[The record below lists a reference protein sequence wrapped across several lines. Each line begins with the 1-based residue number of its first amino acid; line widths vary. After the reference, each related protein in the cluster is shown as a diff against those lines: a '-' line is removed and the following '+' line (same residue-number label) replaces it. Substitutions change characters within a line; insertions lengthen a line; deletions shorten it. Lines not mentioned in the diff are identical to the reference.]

1 MSEYREQ
8 QKKQYKEKIDQ
19 IVEKMPPAIYRYVVG
34 VESTISPHTLYEY
47 LYCDSVF
54 LQFLHEKKYPN
65 IDIQNLD
72 YKHLDRLTFDD
83 FDDFLHMIYSRNL
96 NDMKPE
102 KANRTRNHYLS
113 ALRSWFGFLFD
124 RDKISKNIVTK
135 IKSSKIPDKEFVI
148 KLNEGQE
155 ERLLQQVDSGNAL
168 TKQQNAYRAKYP
180 FMEVRDRMIITLLLR
195 TGLRVSELVS
205 LDEDHIF
212 FPGHCFSVQRK
223 RDKPDIVMLDDE
235 TESML
240 QEYLAEKKALPF
252 EKDDKAV
259 FITLVGK
266 YRGQRMTVGSVQ
278 RMVKKYAA
286 AGVPE
291 IGSLI
296 TPHRLRATFATD
308 LLRASGNNLKL
319 VQESMAHKS
328 IETTMVYLGQDT
340 QDKRANRNIL
350 IQNNRQDDD
359 RTPVEPKKI

>member
-1 MSEYREQ
+1 MSEYREK
-8 QKKQYKEKIDQ
+8 QKKLYKEKVDQ
-19 IVEKMPPAIYRYVVG
+19 LIEKMPTALYRYVIG

-47 LYCDSVF
+47 LYCDYVF

-65 IDIQNLD
+65 IAIKNID

-96 NDMKPE
+96 DDMKPE

-124 RDKISKNIVTK
+124 RDKISKNVVTK
-135 IKSSKIPDKEFVI
+135 IKSSKIPDKEFVV
-148 KLNEGQE
+148 KLDEEQE
-155 ERLLQQVDSGNAL
+155 ERLLQQVDSGSDM
-168 TKQQNAYRAKYP
+168 TRQQNAYRAKYP

-195 TGLRVSELVS
+195 TGLRVSELVA
-205 LDEDHIF
+205 LDEDHF
-212 FPGHCFSVQRK
+212 FFRGHCFSVQRK
-223 RDKPDIVMLDDE
+223 RDKPDIVMLDDD
-235 TESML
+235 TEAML

-266 YRGQRMTVGSVQ
+266 YKGQRMTVGSVQ
-278 RMVKKYAA
+278 RMVKKYAS

-291 IGSLI
+291 IGSRI

-308 LLRASGNNLKL
+308 LLKASGNNVKL
-319 VQESMAHKS
+319 VQEAMAHKN

-340 QDKRANRNIL
+340 QDKRANRNLL
-350 IQNNRQDDD
+350 ISD
-359 RTPVEPKKI
+359 REEKP